1 MLQMFCKCFHIIL
14 FVIVSAA
21 NVILFLKKQEY
32 DENFL
37 QNF

>member
-1 MLQMFCKCFHIIL
+1 MLQMFSYNTFCYRFCCKC
-14 FVIVSAA
+14 
-21 NVILFLKKQEY
+21 NTFLEKQEY